1 MKKNTFY
8 TIVPL
13 DCHGY
18 RIDKFLQLQINK
30 LSSVKNPGLIMVF
43 WTQYVKK
50 TPLIKN
56 QLPKQILF

>member
-18 RIDKFLQLQINK
+18 RIDKFLQLEINK
-30 LSSVKNPGLIMVF
+30 LSRTRLQTLIHDGEV
-43 WTQYVKK
+43 TLNNVTIDSPAKK
-50 TPLIKN
+50 IRH
-56 QLPKQILF
+56 

>member
-18 RIDKFLQLQINK
+18 RIDKFLQLEINK
-30 LSSVKNPGLIMVF
+30 LSRTRLQNLIREGNVKLNNSIERSLF
-43 WTQYVKK
+43 S
-50 TPLIKN
+50 
-56 QLPKQILF
+56 LPI